1 MSKRAFLGFGLL
13 FAILILN
20 SGLAGWHVIRI
31 RAMAR
36 ESRNSQQIL
45 GELEAVSS
53 RIKDAERGHEGYLL
67 TGDKDAFALY
77 QRASGEEEVGV
88 RASLNRLKEL
98 ADANPAYADDLAVI
112 ERHIQHRLSI
122 FARVLDLNRGDGRD
136 AALGALKDGEGKRSM
151 AALLA
156 VAERLRQAEAGRLE
170 LRSADSADHTRV
182 LFRAIILGAI
192 VSLSLMAFALFVD
205 ARDRDTRR
213 RAAEEVRRQRE
224 WLEIALMGIAD
235 GVIATDDRGR
245 VNLLNPVAQA
255 LTGWSQAEAV
265 GRDIGEVF
273 HVLDEETHEPAESPV
288 SVVLGKSG
296 HLRLP
301 TRPILVSRT
310 GVERPIDNR
319 AAPIRDRQGK
329 KLGAILVFQD
339 VTSRREAEA
348 ALLRSR
354 RFVESVL
361 HSLPNQIAVLDEKGD
376 ILAVNQAWI
385 SFAAENGLSDPRHG
399 VGLNYLAV
407 CRGMVPDEDRDPSE
421 GPASV
426 PIGEAIGEVI
436 AGKREFF
443 WLEYACHSAT
453 TRRWFLLRVTRYDTD
468 GARGVIVSHENITPW
483 ILAEQEVRRA
493 NELLRKLASASL
505 TINSTASLTTVVQVI
520 TDEARR
526 IIGTNQAV
534 SYLLEKC
541 TREVHAV
548 SLSDKVAG
556 QPPRALRLE
565 DKDIHELV
573 LENNRPVRMSQAEL
587 EATPEWRALTHEG
600 DALPMRGWLA
610 APFFGRGRQ
619 NLGVIQLS
627 DKIEGDFNDEDEA
640 VLVQLSQIASVAIE
654 NVRLADRLREADRQ
668 KDEFMA
674 MMAHELRNPLGPVR
688 NALQILSLGK
698 TDPKTIDWALDLIE
712 RQTTHMARMV
722 NDLLDTSRMSR
733 GKVQLQLD
741 PLDLA
746 ALVRTAA
753 EDRRPAL
760 EAARIG
766 LTLDLPAE
774 SVWVRGDPTRLA
786 QVMGNLLHNAGKF
799 TEPGGTVD
807 VRLRVDEAT
816 VSVSVQDTGAGMDPA
831 LLARLF
837 DPFSQGE
844 HSLARTQGGLGL
856 GLALVKGLVELHRGR
871 VEAVSPGLGRG
882 TTIAFHL
889 PRDHPPIVAVED
901 RVADSGAPHTHRI
914 LVVEDNPDA
923 AESMQMMLE
932 LFGHEVRVATTGPD
946 GVTAARSYR
955 PDVILCDLGLPGLSG
970 FEVAR
975 ILRDD
980 PALAGI
986 TLVAVSGYGEKEDH
1000 RKALEAGFDKALVK
1014 PVDPGVLRELL
1025 EQV

>member
-1 MSKRAFLGFGLL
+1 
-13 FAILILN
+13 
-20 SGLAGWHVIRI
+20 
-31 RAMAR
+31 MAR
-36 ESRNSQQIL
+36 ESRYSQQIL
-45 GELEAVSS
+45 AELEAVSS

-67 TGDKDAFALY
+67 TGDQDAFDLY
-77 QRASGEEEVGV
+77 QRASGGEEAGV

-98 ADANPAYADDLAVI
+98 VDANPAYADDLVVI
-112 ERHIQHRLSI
+112 EEQLLRRLSI
-122 FARVLDLNRGDGRD
+122 LARVLDLDRDDGRD
-136 AALGALKDGEGKRSM
+136 AALRVLQGGEGKRSM
-151 AALLA
+151 TSLLVA
-156 VAERLRQAEAGRLE
+156 VERVRRAETGVLE
-170 LRSADSADHTRV
+170 GRSADAADHTQV
-182 LFRAIILGAI
+182 LFRTIILGAI

-205 ARDRDTRR
+205 SRDRNTRR

-224 WLEIALMGIAD
+224 WLEVALMGIAD
-235 GVIATDDRGR
+235 GVIATDDAGR
-245 VNLLNPVAQA
+245 IDLLNPVAQA
-255 LTGWSQAEAV
+255 LTGWSRAEAV

-288 SVVLGKSG
+288 AVVLGKSG
-296 HLRLP
+296 EFRLP
-301 TRPILVSRT
+301 TRPILVSRD
-310 GVERPIDNR
+310 GIERPIDNR

-329 KLGAILVFQD
+329 KIGAILVFQD
-339 VTSRREAEA
+339 VTGRRETEA

-354 RFVESVL
+354 CFLESVL
-361 HSLPNQIAVLDEKGD
+361 HALPNQVAVLDEKGD

-385 SFAAENGLSDPRHG
+385 SFAEDNGLGDPRHG
-399 VGLNYLAV
+399 VGQNYLAV
-407 CRGMVPDEDRDPSE
+407 CRGMMPDEERTPSE
-421 GPASV
+421 GPAAV
-426 PIGEAIGEVI
+426 PIGEAIAEVI
-436 AGKREFF
+436 SGKRDFF

-453 TRRWFLLRVTRYDTD
+453 TRRWFLLRVTRYDSD
-468 GARGVIVSHENITPW
+468 GGRGVIVSHENITPW
-483 ILAEQEVRRA
+483 VLAEQEVRRA

-505 TINSTASLTTVVQVI
+505 TINSTASLTSVVQVI

-534 SYLLEKC
+534 SYLLEKGN
-541 TREVHAV
+541 REVHAV
-548 SLSDKVAG
+548 SLSDEVTGAA
-556 QPPRALRLE
+556 PRALRLE
-565 DKDIHELV
+565 GKDIHAVV

-587 EATPEWRALTHEG
+587 EATPEWRALTQADEE
-600 DALPMRGWLA
+600 LPMRGWLA

-627 DKIEGDFNDEDEA
+627 DKSEGDFNEEDEA

-654 NVRLADRLREADRQ
+654 NVRLADRLRESDRQ

-674 MMAHELRNPLGPVR
+674 MMAHELRNPLGPMR
-688 NALQILSLGK
+688 NAIQILNLGK
-698 TDPKTIDWALDLIE
+698 TDAQTMRWALDLLE
-712 RQTTHMARMV
+712 RQTTHMAHMV

-733 GKVQLQLD
+733 GKVQLQLG
-741 PLDLA
+741 PLDLV

-760 EAARIG
+760 EAVHIG

-774 SVWVRGDPTRLA
+774 AIWVRGDPTRLA

-799 TEPGGTVD
+799 TQPGGTVD
-807 VRLRVDEAT
+807 VRLRAEEGTA
-816 VSVSVQDTGAGMDPA
+816 SVSVQDTGAGMGPA
-831 LLARLF
+831 MLSRLF

-856 GLALVKGLVELHRGR
+856 GLALVKGLVELHHGR
-871 VEAVSPGLGRG
+871 VEATSPGLGRG

-889 PRDHPPIVAVED
+889 PREHPPIAAVED
-901 RVADSGAPHTHRI
+901 RVADNGVPHAHRI
-914 LVVEDNPDA
+914 LVIEDNPDA

-932 LFGHEVRVATTGPD
+932 LFGHEVRIAATGPD

-955 PDVILCDLGLPGLSG
+955 PDVILCDLGLPGISG

-975 ILRDD
+975 ILRGD
-980 PALAGI
+980 PALEGA

-1000 RKALEAGFDKALVK
+1000 RKALASGFDKALVK